1 MYIICVARVFFL
13 RGQKENNNIELTDV
27 LYMFSKN
34 VSD

>member
-1 MYIICVARVFFL
+1 MYIICVARVFL